1 VVGFRAKN
9 GSAGAA
15 QRGPSFAICRREDYI
30 MAIEHVRRLAAVL
43 LVLLTVACSSDP
55 ASNPVGPGG
64 GTGTGVGGD
73 PLISNSTDDFRWQL
87 SGAAN
92 FSTNGGYRWQN
103 TGAAAKV
110 TLSNSISSGSGT
122 MVVLDNLSRTV
133 WSGSLSNNGT
143 FNTAAG
149 DPGDWRIEVLPS
161 GVSGNL
167 DLRVQK
173 N

>member
-1 VVGFRAKN
+1 
-9 GSAGAA
+9 
-15 QRGPSFAICRREDYI
+15 
-30 MAIEHVRRLAAVL
+30 L

-55 ASNPVGPGG
+55 ASNPVGA
-64 GTGTGVGGD
+64 TGGVGSGVGSE
-73 PLISNSTDDFRWQL
+73 PLISNQTDDFRWQL

-103 TGAAAKV
+103 TGSAAKV

-133 WSGSLSNNGT
+133 WSGSLTNNGT
-143 FNTAAG
+143 FTTAAG

-161 GVSGNL
+161 AVSGSL

>member
-1 VVGFRAKN
+1 
-9 GSAGAA
+9 
-15 QRGPSFAICRREDYI
+15 
-30 MAIEHVRRLAAVL
+30 
-43 LVLLTVACSSDP
+43 
-55 ASNPVGPGG
+55 
-64 GTGTGVGGD
+64 
-73 PLISNSTDDFRWQL
+73 
-87 SGAAN
+87 
-92 FSTNGGYRWQN
+92 
-103 TGAAAKV
+103 
-110 TLSNSISSGSGT
+110 